1 MNDLT
6 HANTAALSFLSRLTT
21 QSGKPLVYSN
31 ENGEPIT
38 TSWLVAEFFEKEH
51 KNVMRVIS
59 EIKDEVA
66 QTYED
71 MTNVE
76 HGLNFEPMFIDVG
89 VGQGGTRKTQ
99 GYTLNEEE
107 FALVAM
113 SFTGKKAMQFKIA
126 YVKAFSLMRTALLS
140 NLRLQNQKM
149 QAMLP
154 DMERMAELER
164 RVATLTSPFLKHN
177 TPNALHKFADN
188 RAEAAAAAERAKV
201 KAKNEAD
208 VARHK
213 RDKTKDNLRLA
224 LICAADYRDLLE
236 KVLGA
241 KVIPTTAG
249 NEFLRLQMAHTALTN
264 AHIGLRPVD
273 DYGFRR
279 INADVLARMARY
291 AGRGRR
297 SVRFVGLSVLLHR
310 TVEQNLIRQIRANQ
324 VR

>member
-1 MNDLT
+1 MNELIQISSAIVGGNESETVNARDLHVFIESSQDFST
-6 HANTAALSFLSRLTT
+6 WIRKRVKQYGFEE
-21 QSGKPLVYSN
+21 GKDYL
-31 ENGEPIT
+31 
-38 TSWLVAEFFEKEH
+38 LH
-51 KNVMRVIS
+51 KI
-59 EIKDEVA
+59 
-66 QTYED
+66 
-71 MTNVE
+71 VE
-76 HGLNFEPMFIDVG
+76 QVPH
-89 VGQGGTRKTQ
+89 QGGARTSGRTEYIITLDMAKELAMVERNVKGKAVREYFIACERKVQ
-99 GYTLNEEE
+99 DD
-107 FALVAM
+107 
-113 SFTGKKAMQFKIA
+113 
-126 YVKAFSLMRTALLS
+126 
-140 NLRLQNQKM
+140 LRLQNQQM

-279 INADVLARMARY
+279 INEDVLARMARY
-291 AGRGRR
+291 MQAEDDA
-297 SVRFVGLSVLLHR
+297 VFVS
-310 TVEQNLIRQIRANQ
+310 
-324 VR
+324 

>member
-6 HANTAALSFLSRLTT
+6 HASTAALSFLSRLTT

-51 KNVMRVIS
+51 RNVVRAIS
-59 EIKDEVA
+59 EIKAEVA
-66 QTYED
+66 QTCSD
-71 MTNVE
+71 MTNVDQL
-76 HGLNFEPMFIDVG
+76 LNFEQLITETEVG
-89 VGQGGTRKTQ
+89 KGAARKFQ

-126 YVKAFSLMRTALLS
+126 YVKAFSLMRTTLLS
-140 NLRLQNQKM
+140 NLRLQNQQM

-154 DMERMAELER
+154 DMERMAYLEKR
-164 RVATLTSPFLKHN
+164 NATLMSPFLKQK
-177 TPNALHKFADN
+177 TEEGLHRFADN

-213 RDKTKDNLRLA
+213 REKTRDDLRLA
-224 LICAADYRDLLE
+224 LIIAADYRDLLA

-241 KVIPTTAG
+241 KVIPNTAG
-249 NEFLRLQMAHTALTN
+249 YEFLRLQMAHTTLTY
-264 AHIGLRPVD
+264 AHKGLRPVD

-279 INADVLARMARY
+279 INEDVLLRMAEHLQ
-291 AGRGRR
+291 AEDDA
-297 SVRFVGLSVLLHR
+297 VFVS
-310 TVEQNLIRQIRANQ
+310 
-324 VR
+324 